1 MLPSL
6 APRERQIVD
15 ILYQKGSATVAE
27 VREALPDELSASAV
41 RAMLTRLEAKGF
53 VERSGDMHPYVY
65 SPAVPQSEATK
76 SALSQIVNVF
86 FNGSAVGAASALLDM
101 NGPLSNAD
109 LEELERLIAEAR
121 KADRS

>member
-27 VREALPDELSASAV
+27 VRDALPDELSASAV
-41 RAMLTRLEAKGF
+41 RTMLTRLEAKGF
-53 VERSGDMHPYVY
+53 VERQGDAQPYIY
-65 SPAVPQSEATK
+65 APAAPQAEATK

-101 NGPLSNAD
+101 NGPLSDAD

-121 KADRS
+121 KADR